1 MTADLERSDFN
12 PAIPKEVVVV
22 TLRYFLFI
30 SVGGSKFTLIRMTCR
45 TCIPLFYPTF
55 VCKIWVYSGIPI
67 LLLLLNKNCGY
78 LLEPPQY
85 VPTIYVLTGSL

>member
-30 SVGGSKFTLIRMTCR
+30 SVGG
-45 TCIPLFYPTF
+45 
-55 VCKIWVYSGIPI
+55 VKIYID
-67 LLLLLNKNCGY
+67 
-78 LLEPPQY
+78 QDDM
-85 VPTIYVLTGSL
+85 